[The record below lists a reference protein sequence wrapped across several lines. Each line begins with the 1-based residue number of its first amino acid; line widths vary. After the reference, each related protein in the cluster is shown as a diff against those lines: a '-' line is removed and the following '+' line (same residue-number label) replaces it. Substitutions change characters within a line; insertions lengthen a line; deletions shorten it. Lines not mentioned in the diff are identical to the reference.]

1 MRLLGEIGRVF
12 EGRPAAIYRE
22 NTQGLLCYVYYAY
35 YARMKSHLV
44 TFSDAMTKRQGYGP
58 LSAPLRTFRVFRSRL
73 SLITNMI
80 EIRDTPG

>member
-1 MRLLGEIGRVF
+1 MLRLLCIL
-12 EGRPAAIYRE
+12 RE
-22 NTQGLLCYVYYAY
+22 DEVPPCD
-35 YARMKSHLV
+35 R
-44 TFSDAMTKRQGYGP
+44 FSDAMTKRQGYGP